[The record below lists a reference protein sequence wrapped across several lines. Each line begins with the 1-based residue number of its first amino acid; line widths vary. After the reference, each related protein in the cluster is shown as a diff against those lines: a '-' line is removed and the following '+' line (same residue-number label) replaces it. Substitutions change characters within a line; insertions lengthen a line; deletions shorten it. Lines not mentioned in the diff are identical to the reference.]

1 MQYDLGGLMC
11 MPMMVKER
19 EMAGQVVE
27 MLSYYSME
35 TTVPA
40 YYTVLFG
47 EKLAR
52 DVDSVEMLSIVFDN
66 IVYDAG
72 MNYFGL
78 GTNYGFKMVYLLMNL
93 CNAQSFDFA
102 SYYAKNA
109 PGFEK
114 EIAKFME
121 KVQALP

>member
-1 MQYDLGGLMC
+1 
-11 MPMMVKER
+11 
-19 EMAGQVVE
+19 MAGQVVE

-72 MNYFGL
+72 MNYFVSVR
-78 GTNYGFKMVYLLMNL
+78 TT
-93 CNAQSFDFA
+93 A
-102 SYYAKNA
+102 SKWSTCS
-109 PGFEK
+109 
-114 EIAKFME
+114 
-121 KVQALP
+121 